1 MELARVSFPYLP
13 FLLYIRFPFSYN
25 GAVSDHAEGFME
37 TGKRSDDGRPRIS
50 LRFIGKEPDDLR
62 WFIRAG
68 GRHAGG
74 ITVHSAEGSAFSY
87 GVAVSPALR
96 GRGVASAAIPLFYRI
111 MQERGFS
118 LARVR
123 IKKDNIASLR
133 LHRSLG
139 FLETDRAEDTVT
151 LERALRPWTEETI

>member
-1 MELARVSFPYLP
+1 MQ
-13 FLLYIRFPFSYN
+13 
-25 GAVSDHAEGFME
+25 
-37 TGKRSDDGRPRIS
+37 TGRMRNDARPRIS
-50 LRFIGKEPDDLR
+50 LRFIGEEPDDLR
-62 WFIRAG
+62 WFIRAD

-74 ITVHSAEGSAFSY
+74 ITVHSIEGSAFSY

-96 GRGVASAAIPLFYRI
+96 GQGVASAALPLFFRF
-111 MQERGFS
+111 MRRRGFA

-123 IKKDNIASLR
+123 IKRDNVASLR

-151 LERALRPWTEETI
+151 LERTLRPWTEETT

>member
-1 MELARVSFPYLP
+1 MLRYKP
-13 FLLYIRFPFSYN
+13 
-25 GAVSDHAEGFME
+25 
-37 TGKRSDDGRPRIS
+37 RSDSEPAFPCPDGM
-50 LRFIGKEPDDLR
+50 
-62 WFIRAG
+62 
-68 GRHAGG
+68 
-74 ITVHSAEGSAFSY
+74 
-87 GVAVSPALR
+87 SPALHR
-96 GRGVASAAIPLFYRI
+96 LLAARGVASAALPVFYRI

-151 LERALRPWTEETI
+151 LERALRPWTEETT